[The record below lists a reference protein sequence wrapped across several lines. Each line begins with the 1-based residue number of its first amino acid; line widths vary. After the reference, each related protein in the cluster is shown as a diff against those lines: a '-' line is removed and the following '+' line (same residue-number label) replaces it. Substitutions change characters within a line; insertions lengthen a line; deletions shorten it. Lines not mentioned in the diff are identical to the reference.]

1 MEFLTEVIITGR
13 DPAHMVRTSVSEP
26 WIRTGRFEKQHQMLF
41 SGKQALIKNVQH
53 SELFQSRLQACQRD
67 ILAEHGSQGGGV
79 VSVLRHFSFAPHR
92 WESLAAPRRQY
103 ACRLQARFKSLGG
116 IAGDWRVDKKK
127 RVHAE
132 KCMDVRV

>member
-26 WIRTGRFEKQHQMLF
+26 WIRTGRFEQQHEMLF

-53 SELFQSRLQACQRD
+53 SELFQARLQACQRD

-92 WESLAAPRRQY
+92 WESFAAPRRQY
-103 ACRLQARFKSLGG
+103 ACMLQAIFMSLGG